1 MPKLIKAKE
10 RDIVK
15 SAESEECHFRCVM
28 KMARNGPKRVCTSY
42 GIRVTT
48 IKLQMSQTS
57 TAGQVSLRVVN
68 TISCIDRYSLFVC
81 KECNW
86 HKNSTKFTY

>member
-42 GIRVTT
+42 GIGVTT
-48 IKLQMSQTS
+48 IS
-57 TAGQVSLRVVN
+57 TANG
-68 TISCIDRYSLFVC
+68 
-81 KECNW
+81 
-86 HKNSTKFTY
+86 